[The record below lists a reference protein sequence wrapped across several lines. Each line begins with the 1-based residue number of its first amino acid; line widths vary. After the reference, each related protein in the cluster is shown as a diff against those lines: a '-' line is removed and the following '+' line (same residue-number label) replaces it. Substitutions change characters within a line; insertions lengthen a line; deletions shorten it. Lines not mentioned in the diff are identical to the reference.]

1 MPVLKQD
8 FFTSLLNPRQLISS
22 SPRSTPDLR
31 TLDNQDCVRIEA
43 NPGALPIISLPDE
56 LDPLMSDGLD
66 LQPLLPDKKVHR
78 GRKKCKRNGIN
89 RSQSMR
95 NSRQPQSATSS
106 RKFRSRIA
114 SIPTEHS
121 VLPGS
126 SAPLRSSSDH
136 SLALLGADS
145 DFQRLRNF
153 YVTPKGLVNRGDSFR
168 CKSRS
173 AHSVSSIGSQYFP
186 STTPPGSPNIYLS
199 LPEVPKAL
207 SITVTDTER
216 HRVLVVGASE
226 VGKSS
231 LTTQFTT
238 SVYMCAYDNSQDEE
252 NEKSVTVVLNGMESE
267 LVFVECTAQDFLDKV
282 KDSPSSATNYDAYVA
297 VYSVTNKRSFRK
309 TKEIINNL
317 MIMDI
322 TSNAKAAILVGNK
335 TDLVRLRKV
344 SMKEGQDLATAHS
357 WKFIETS
364 TGINHNVDELL
375 VGILSQIRLKCQQQE
390 RLKKQRESVTLTV
403 PSMFSFCTGGKTK
416 VFIKKILEKTV
427 LKSRSCD
434 NLHIL

>member
-1 MPVLKQD
+1 MH
-8 FFTSLLNPRQLISS
+8 TWYRLLNPRQLLGS

-31 TLDNQDCVRIEA
+31 TLDTQDCVRVEGT
-43 NPGALPIISLPDE
+43 PGALPIISLPDD
-56 LDPLMSDGLD
+56 LDPLTSDELD
-66 LQPLLPDKKVHR
+66 LQPLLPAKKVHR
-78 GRKKCKRNGIN
+78 GRNKCKRSGIN

-95 NSRQPQSATSS
+95 NPRQPQTATSS
-106 RKFRSRIA
+106 RNFRSRIA
-114 SIPTEHS
+114 SIPTEHR
-121 VLPGS
+121 VLPRS
-126 SAPLRSSSDH
+126 SAPLRSASDH
-136 SLALLGADS
+136 SIALLGEDS

-173 AHSVSSIGSQYFP
+173 VHSVSSIESQYFP
-186 STTPPGSPNIYLS
+186 STTPSGSPNMYLS

-216 HRVLVVGASE
+216 HRVLVVGESE

-238 SVYMCAYDNSQDEE
+238 SEYICAYDNSQDEE

-267 LVFVECTAQDFLDKV
+267 LVFVECAAQDFLDKI
-282 KDSPSSATNYDAYVA
+282 KGSPGSATSYDAYVA
-297 VYSVTNKRSFRK
+297 VYSVTNKKSFQK
-309 TKEIINNL
+309 TKEVISNV
-317 MIMDI
+317 MIMDN
-322 TSNAKAAILVGNK
+322 TCNAKAAILVGNK

-390 RLKKQRESVTLTV
+390 RLKKQRESVNLTV

-416 VFIKKILEKTV
+416 VFIKRILEKTV